1 MAKHYYVSENVNEG
15 TFEDWETIVDST
27 FEMNFDADY
36 MEKDGV
42 PIVSDGHLARGYSL
56 EQPMMVVAATGSGK
70 TRRLIIQFLI
80 SCILSACS
88 MLINDPK
95 GELYKHT
102 KKMLEK
108 LGYKVS
114 NSFNTKA
121 FRNDILSGDDDSK
134 EDKGDPISFY
144 RFDVRA

>member
-1 MAKHYYVSENVNEG
+1 MSKENISAVLRLDMQYLGMMEVYVRLNNSTNVSTDF
-15 TFEDWETIVDST
+15 TFENEETLDFVEEHID
-27 FEMNFDADY
+27 
-36 MEKDGV
+36 
-42 PIVSDGHLARGYSL
+42 
-56 EQPMMVVAATGSGK
+56 
-70 TRRLIIQFLI
+70 
-80 SCILSACS
+80 
-88 MLINDPK
+88 MLN
-95 GELYKHT
+95 ER
-102 KKMLEK
+102 LEK